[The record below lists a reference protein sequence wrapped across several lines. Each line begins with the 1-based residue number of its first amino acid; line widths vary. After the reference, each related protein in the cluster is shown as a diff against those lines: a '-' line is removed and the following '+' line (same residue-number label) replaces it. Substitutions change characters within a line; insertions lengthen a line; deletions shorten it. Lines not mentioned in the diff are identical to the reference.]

1 MLCHIME
8 QLSSNGPEIKYQHF
22 PFQIFLIREAN
33 FEAAEK
39 FFNFLIKNKHQV
51 LVADLHFL
59 CLPIWYQNSLYC
71 KYNAVPHN
79 EFPRYI
85 LNCVETTCQNKLS
98 RQANQT
104 NFELISYIQSTKYPE
119 FQDTDKIV
127 SEVTYADFFASG
139 YSL

>member
-8 QLSSNGPEIKYQHF
+8 QLSSNVPEIKYRHF

-39 FFNFLIKNKHQV
+39 FFNFFIKKNIKFQWRIYISCV
-51 LVADLHFL
+51 
-59 CLPIWYQNSLYC
+59 CLYC

-79 EFPRYI
+79 EFPRYT
-85 LNCVETTCQNKLS
+85 LNCVGTTCQNKLS

-119 FQDTDKIV
+119 FQDTDKIG